1 MKDKVKVVDYRE
13 ELYNKQE
20 LEAIQNNLLTIPQLQ
35 KVLRLGSSSIYNLF
49 KKGKLQPVRYMNRY
63 YIPKEQIYNL
73 ISPIEEQ
80 KKNTDYELSK
90 GMKNYLGLDLEEDA
104 LLPIKTPA
112 PIKDKATG
120 KTILQDDKNKMQN
133 KVNTGALKIRMKR

>member
-49 KKGKLQPVRYMNRY
+49 KKGALQPVRFMNRY

-104 LLPIKTPA
+104 ILPVKTPA
-112 PIKDKATG
+112 LVKDKRTG
-120 KTILQDDKNKMQN
+120 KAILQDNKNKTPN
-133 KVNTGALKIRMKR
+133 KANTGILKIRITK